1 MTERECGA
9 CGLCCKL
16 LGVQSLGKRPL
27 TWCAHD
33 KAKAGCG
40 VYAERPGECRA
51 FVCQWPKWTELDE
64 AWRPDRARFVLL
76 LQDEGATLAVE
87 ADPAHP
93 EAWRREPYR
102 SGLRR
107 LALTG
112 QAKGLRVVVNVGERA
127 WAVLADREVDLG
139 VRRSMAALA

>member
-1 MTERECGA
+1 MAERECGA

-16 LGVQSLGKRPL
+16 LGVGSLGKRPL
-27 TWCAHD
+27 TWCVHY

-51 FVCQWPKWTELDE
+51 FVCQWLKWAELDE
-64 AWRPDRARFVLL
+64 AWRPDRARFVML
-76 LQDEGATLAVE
+76 LQDDGATLAVE
-87 ADPAHP
+87 VDPAHP

-107 LALTG
+107 LAQRG
-112 QAKGLRVVVNVGERA
+112 GARGLQVVVNVGERA
-127 WAVLADREVDLG
+127 WSIASDGEVDLG
-139 VRRSMAALA
+139 VRRSLSALA